1 MNKPFGF
8 AVLVITF
15 IMITIFSLDQP
26 YIIDFVEGV
35 EAVEQSDDLESTEQK
50 EDEDDLKDDEQTTA
64 ENDDDADAADDDADQ
79 SGAKDNKSNAG
90 TSKIYQIKGESKNL
104 NEEQLGNMKKWRSDI
119 VKFAGDLP
127 GKVYIN
133 GFTNEKMVC
142 LTFDDGPDGKITPQ
156 VLDVLKKHHVKA
168 SFFFIGHKL
177 DEHPDVVKRAYQEG
191 HLVLSHTWSHEKL
204 TSKNHEEIE
213 QEILLTENKLFDLIE
228 KKPAFIRPP
237 FGDIDGKVAAV
248 ATKNGRKV
256 VLWSIDTLDWSQMEK
271 DNISKNVTENVRP
284 GDIILMHCNDDK
296 TATVEALPQIITS
309 LRQKGYHFVDLGEM
323 LQINPYQ

>member
-119 VKFAGDLP
+119 VKFAGNHP
-127 GKVYIN
+127 GLIYIN
-133 GFTNEKMVC
+133 GYTGKKMVC
-142 LTFDDGPDGKITPQ
+142 LTFDDGPDGEITPQ
-156 VLDVLKKHHVKA
+156 VLNILKRYHVKA
-168 SFFFIGHKL
+168 SFFFVGNKI
-177 DEHPDVVKRAYQEG
+177 EQYPEIINTAYQEG
-191 HLVLSHTWSHEKL
+191 HLVLSHTWSHRQLNAME
-204 TSKNHEEIE
+204 E
-213 QEILLTENKLFDLIE
+213 QEIRREVEMSEDKIYELIGE
-228 KKPAFIRPP
+228 RPAFIRPP
-237 FGDIDGKVAAV
+237 YGEVDEKVARAI
-248 ATKNGRKV
+248 KNRGGKII
-256 VLWSIDTLDWSQMEK
+256 LWSIDTLDWSQKEK
-271 DNISKNVTENVRP
+271 NNIVKNVTEHVRP
-284 GDIILMHCNDDK
+284 GDIILMHCDSDK
-296 TATVEALPQIITS
+296 TETVKALPEIITI
-309 LRQKGYHFVDLGEM
+309 LRQKGYQFVDLGEM
-323 LQINPYQ
+323 LQINPYK